1 MKRLPR
7 ILTLGLLAPVVLAVI
22 TGCDNQDPGQPPV
35 RSISAPGH
43 KASFAPDL
51 QAAKAK
57 KSSARP

>member
-7 ILTLGLLAPVVLAVI
+7 ILTLGLLAPMLLAGI

-43 KASFAPDL
+43 KASFATNIE
-51 QAAKAK
+51 AAKAK